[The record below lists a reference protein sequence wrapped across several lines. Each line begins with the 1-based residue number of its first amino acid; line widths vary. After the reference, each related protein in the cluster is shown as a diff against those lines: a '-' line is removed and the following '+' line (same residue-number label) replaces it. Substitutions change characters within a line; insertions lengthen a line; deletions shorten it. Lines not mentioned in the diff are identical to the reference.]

1 MKTKAVITW
10 YAEDIKNQCD
20 TLTDKQI
27 ESVLYLIENDHDAT
41 VGVNWEVIDYYIDI
55 VTKEEK

>member
-10 YAEDIKNQCD
+10 CAEDIKNQCD

-27 ESVLYLIENDHDAT
+27 GDVLSLIENDHDAT
-41 VGVNWEVIDYYIDI
+41 IGVNWEVINHYI
-55 VTKEEK
+55 KEVIKEGK

>member
-10 YAEDIKNQCD
+10 YAEDIKSQCD

-27 ESVLYLIENDHDAT
+27 GDVLSLIENNHDAT
-41 VGVNWEVIDYYIDI
+41 IGVNWEVINYYIEK
-55 VTKEEK
+55 VTKESK